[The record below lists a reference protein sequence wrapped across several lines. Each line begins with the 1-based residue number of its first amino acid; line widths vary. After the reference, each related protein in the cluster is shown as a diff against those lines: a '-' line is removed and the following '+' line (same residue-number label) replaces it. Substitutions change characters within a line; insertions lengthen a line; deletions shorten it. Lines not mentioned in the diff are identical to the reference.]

1 MVDLLQHERS
11 QALLSAG
18 RQVLELFAD
27 MQAAPERFPL
37 WHAHDAIAER
47 IDAPQSLAADGLP
60 LGDTLAEA
68 IELMG
73 AGLCNVSHP
82 KYFGYISPKPHP
94 ATVLGDLLGSAL
106 NQTPGAW
113 RAGPSATMIEAEVL
127 HALRG
132 LFDLPPVQGRLPGG
146 VFTGGGTLANLIGL
160 KLAREHWQ
168 ARVGRDMPFSRA
180 RVYMSREGHFSVA
193 KALDVLG
200 FDPQVLVSVEVDSHG
215 ALQIDALAAQLAAD
229 IAQGLS
235 PMCVIGMLGTTATG
249 AIDPL
254 QAIADCARQHDLWFH
269 VDAAAGLAL
278 AALPEAR
285 AMMHGLREADSITF
299 DPCKWMFAAFGV
311 GCLLVRNGE
320 LLACSFWSGGPYWE
334 EKGELDTFKM
344 NLYGTRQFRSL
355 GLWCLLRHLGEQGY
369 RQALRGMIAA
379 AASLR
384 EQVRADMRYSLVP
397 DQGLMPVLAF
407 RPQAASDQQVRQLV
421 ELCQQ
426 RGLGYP
432 SLLDWQGRQ
441 YLRVAVSNPDT
452 GVAHMH
458 SFKQGL
464 DGLLGELALLS
475 DQEVQR

>member
-1 MVDLLQHERS
+1 
-11 QALLSAG
+11 
-18 RQVLELFAD
+18 
-27 MQAAPERFPL
+27 
-37 WHAHDAIAER
+37 
-47 IDAPQSLAADGLP
+47 
-60 LGDTLAEA
+60 
-68 IELMG
+68 
-73 AGLCNVSHP
+73 
-82 KYFGYISPKPHP
+82 
-94 ATVLGDLLGSAL
+94 
-106 NQTPGAW
+106 
-113 RAGPSATMIEAEVL
+113 
-127 HALRG
+127 
-132 LFDLPPVQGRLPGG
+132 
-146 VFTGGGTLANLIGL
+146 
-160 KLAREHWQ
+160 
-168 ARVGRDMPFSRA
+168 
-180 RVYMSREGHFSVA
+180 MSREGHFSVA

-200 FDPQVLVSVEVDSHG
+200 FDPQVLVSVEVDNHG
-215 ALQIDALAAQLAAD
+215 ALQVDALAAQLAAD

-285 AMMHGLREADSITF
+285 ALMHGLREADSITF

-320 LLACSFWSGGPYWE
+320 LLAGSFWSGGPYWE

-369 RQALRGMIAA
+369 RNALRGMTAA

-384 EQVRADMRYSLVP
+384 EQVQADTRYSLVP

-475 DQEVQR
+475 DQEVQP